1 MSVCVHV
8 HPCVY
13 VCVTLASVL
22 LQAVQQDILGRVHT
36 GQRIQGSAGASDQP
50 EPQVGVVAAP
60 HATRGGNVPANVL
73 LTVFLG
79 VRALAERVL
88 QDSSEQLRV
97 QCSRVEQA
105 FSQRCVE
112 LTEAKLQLEMKLT
125 QVDPVKDQQVFMA
138 AAGFLW
144 F

>member
-1 MSVCVHV
+1 MSR
-8 HPCVY
+8 
-13 VCVTLASVL
+13 A
-22 LQAVQQDILGRVHT
+22 QQEHQTSQSLRYAWSQLHT
-36 GQRIQGSAGASDQP
+36 
-50 EPQVGVVAAP
+50 PQE
-60 HATRGGNVPANVL
+60 GGNVPANVL

-105 FSQRCVE
+105 FSRRCVE

-138 AAGFLW
+138 AAGFSW